1 MWLWGM
7 QICKPSVMNA
17 AAVPPQEA
25 IMHQKGRRVGGRR
38 KSLSLFGGAA
48 AVLVWARLLND

>member
-1 MWLWGM
+1 M
-7 QICKPSVMNA
+7 QTCKPSVMNA
-17 AAVPPQEA
+17 AATPPQEA

>member
-1 MWLWGM
+1 M
-7 QICKPSVMNA
+7 QTCKPPVMNA
-17 AAVPPQEA
+17 AAAPPQEA

-48 AVLVWARLLND
+48 TAVLVWARLLND